1 MKKLGDSPVH
11 EVVLG
16 KRSIV
21 LDLPIQIGVNILL
34 EAKLHMLKFV
44 YSFVNVFIPRHLR
57 STILMDT
64 DSWYAAFGGESLEDC
79 VYENKKFEFYHRMHS
94 FCQDDYRHPETFLPR
109 RCCTKHNED
118 DLKEPG
124 IFKREVRNAK
134 QIIALC
140 SKTYVCE
147 LKDES
152 IKLSA
157 KGVNNKIVMKSD
169 PVAKFKTVLDSK
181 VKTGSIN
188 TGFVER
194 KGKVYTYECYRNAF
208 PWFYIKREVLPGG
221 CYTRT
226 IDVVL
231 NPCPRQCLTLQG
243 ELELLAPDFVLE
255 FMYKLDNQTLQ
266 FRTIRQALCY
276 LKRHFRSYSPAKHNA
291 VSRKAEKEHQILLT
305 APSTILATTSA
316 RVIDYYMNKMGNC
329 QLFNAYKTSLIEKI
343 IDHRM
348 QQYPQLC
355 DILKSTVGHKL
366 VNACIYDSEWGNG
379 ANHLV
384 TRWRK
389 DAYAQGENT
398 LGWVYSKYR
407 TRLLTQS

>member
-11 EVVLG
+11 EIVMG

-34 EAKLHMLKFV
+34 EAKLHMLRFV

-64 DSWYAAFGGESLEDC
+64 DSWYASFGGESLEDC
-79 VYENKKFEFYHRMHS
+79 VYENKKFEFYHRLHS
-94 FCQDDYRHPETFLPR
+94 FCDDDIRHPETFLPR
-109 RCCTKHNED
+109 RCCKKHNED
-118 DLKEPG
+118 DQKEPG
-124 IFKREVRNAK
+124 IFKREVK
-134 QIIALC
+134 CTQIIALC

-147 LKDES
+147 LIDES

-157 KGVNNKIVMKSD
+157 KGVNNKMVMKSD
-169 PVAKFKTVLDSK
+169 PLTKFKKVLDSK
-181 VKTGSIN
+181 VKEGSTN

-194 KGKVYTYECYRNAF
+194 KGKVYTYECFRNAF
-208 PWFYIKREVLPGG
+208 PWFYIKREILPGG
-221 CYTRT
+221 CYTKT
-226 IDVVL
+226 VDVIL

-243 ELELLAPDFVLE
+243 ELGILAPDFQLD
-255 FMYKLDNQTLQ
+255 FNYQLDNQSLQ
-266 FRTIRQALCY
+266 FHTIRQALCY
-276 LKRHFRSYSPAKHNA
+276 MKRHFRNYSPAKHNA
-291 VSRKAEKEHQILLT
+291 VSRKAEKEQQILLV

-316 RVIDYYMNKMGNC
+316 KQLNFYMDKMGDC
-329 QLFNAYKTSLIEKI
+329 HIFNAYKTSLIEKI
-343 IDHRM
+343 VDQRM
-348 QQYPQLC
+348 QQYPQMC
-355 DILKSTVGHKL
+355 DILKSSVGHKL
-366 VNACIYDSEWGNG
+366 VNACSYDSEWGNG

-389 DAYAQGENT
+389 NAYSQGENI

-407 TRLLTQS
+407 TQLLNQA